1 MGQPE
6 GQPEGAAN
14 FYWADLVFL
23 NYKGAHGPAR
33 GASQAR
39 RQKGHQIPTGQ
50 IWGSLIIREPMGQP
64 EGPARP
70 EDKRANF
77 YWADLVFL
85 NYKGAHGPARGASQ
99 TRKQKSHQISTGQIW
114 GSLIIREPMGQP
126 EGPAR
131 PEDKRANFNW
141 ADLVFLNYKGA
152 HGPAR
157 GASQTRRQ
165 KSHQIST
172 GQIWGSLIIREPMGQ
187 PEGPARPE
195 DKRTIKFLLGRFGVP

>member
-1 MGQPE
+1 
-6 GQPEGAAN
+6 
-14 FYWADLVFL
+14 
-23 NYKGAHGPAR
+23 
-33 GASQAR
+33 
-39 RQKGHQIPTGQ
+39 
-50 IWGSLIIREPMGQP
+50 MGQP

-77 YWADLVFL
+77 YWADL
-85 NYKGAHGPARGASQ
+85 G
-99 TRKQKSHQISTGQIW
+99 
-114 GSLIIREPMGQP
+114 
-126 EGPAR
+126 
-131 PEDKRANFNW
+131 
-141 ADLVFLNYKGA
+141 FLNYKGA

-172 GQIWGSLIIREPMGQ
+172 GQIWCSLIIREPMGQ

>member
-1 MGQPE
+1 MGQAE
-6 GQPEGAAN
+6 SQPDQKTKEPSN
-14 FYWADLVFL
+14 FYWADLGFL

-33 GASQAR
+33 GASQTR
-39 RQKGHQIPTGQ
+39 RQKNHQISTGQ

-77 YWADLVFL
+77 YWADL
-85 NYKGAHGPARGASQ
+85 G
-99 TRKQKSHQISTGQIW
+99 
-114 GSLIIREPMGQP
+114 
-126 EGPAR
+126 
-131 PEDKRANFNW
+131 
-141 ADLVFLNYKGA
+141 FLNYKGA

-172 GQIWGSLIIREPMGQ
+172 GQIWCSLIIREPMGQ

-195 DKRTIKFLLGRFGVP
+195 DKRANFYWADLGFLNYKEAHGPARGASQTRRQKSHQISTG

>member
-14 FYWADLVFL
+14 FYWADLWFL

-33 GASQAR
+33 GASQTR
-39 RQKGHQIPTGQ
+39 RQKNHQISTGQ

-77 YWADLVFL
+77 YWADL
-85 NYKGAHGPARGASQ
+85 
-99 TRKQKSHQISTGQIW
+99 W
-114 GSLIIREPMGQP
+114 
-126 EGPAR
+126 
-131 PEDKRANFNW
+131 
-141 ADLVFLNYKGA
+141 FLNYKGA

-165 KSHQIST
+165 KS
-172 GQIWGSLIIREPMGQ
+172 
-187 PEGPARPE
+187 
-195 DKRTIKFLLGRFGVP
+195 KFLLGRFGVP

>member
-1 MGQPE
+1 MGQAE

-33 GASQAR
+33 WASQTR
-39 RQKGHQIPTGQ
+39 RQKNHQISTGQ
-50 IWGSLIIREPMGQP
+50 ISGSLIMREPMGQP

-70 EDKRANF
+70 EDKRA
-77 YWADLVFL
+77 DLVFL
-85 NYKGAHGPARGASQ
+85 NYKGAHGPG
-99 TRKQKSHQISTGQIW
+99 
-114 GSLIIREPMGQP
+114 
-126 EGPAR
+126 
-131 PEDKRANFNW
+131 
-141 ADLVFLNYKGA
+141 
-152 HGPAR
+152 R

-165 KSHQIST
+165 KSNQIST

-195 DKRTIKFLLGRFGVP
+195 DKRTIKFLLGRFGVPEL